1 MIMHKILSAKCEW
14 YTSKDEN
21 WVIIKIYLRVL
32 KIFSRVFLCSS
43 LNFEGIFNYRPERKI
58 RGMCLMSNY

>member
-43 LNFEGIFNYRPERKI
+43 LNFESICNYRPERKI